1 MDGKEHYQGPD
12 RRHSLDLEDLISRTI
27 ERTVEKVQAACLNPD
42 EQRWVRLAI
51 EKEGRRAALA
61 RAIIEKSLA
70 GLLWAAIAGAGLA
83 FWREFLRALG
93 RSS

>member
-1 MDGKEHYQGPD
+1 MQHYSGPE
-12 RRHSLDLEDLISRTI
+12 RRNQSVDLDELVQ
-27 ERTVEKVQAACLNPD
+27 RTVTKTVQEIQATCLNPN

-83 FWREFLRALG
+83 FWREFLRAIG

>member
-1 MDGKEHYQGPD
+1 MQHYNGPE
-12 RRHSLDLEDLISRTI
+12 RRNPSVDLDEPVQ
-27 ERTVEKVQAACLNPD
+27 RTVTKTVQEIQATCLNPD

-61 RAIIEKSLA
+61 RAIIEKSIA
-70 GLLWAAIAGAGLA
+70 GLLWAAIVGAGLA

>member
-1 MDGKEHYQGPD
+1 MQHYNGPE
-12 RRHSLDLEDLISRTI
+12 RRNQSVDLDELIQKAVTK
-27 ERTVEKVQAACLNPD
+27 TVQEIQATCLNPD

-51 EKEGRRAALA
+51 EKEGRRAVLA

-70 GLLWAAIAGAGLA
+70 GLLWAAIVGAGLA

-93 RSS
+93 ISS